1 MIEVLK
7 ALNKWERRQFEY
19 GSVDC
24 CQFAGFIVN
33 EITGRDYLVDF
44 DYNSED
50 TANKIISANGDL
62 IKTASLV
69 LGPPTKNVTG
79 LRDGCPVIVD
89 LKGLQIM
96 GIKLGLDAVCLL
108 TKGLVRVPVSHALV
122 GWDTYA

>member
-33 EITGRDYLVDF
+33 EITGLDYLVDF

-69 LGPPTKNVTG
+69 LGSPSKNVTG
-79 LRDGCPVIVD
+79 LRDGCPVIVEIKD
-89 LKGLQIM
+89 LQIM

-122 GWDTYA
+122 GWDTYG